1 METMKQRERFWGWLL
16 VALLGLGCQL
26 VTGLGSRNPAATYG
40 VQRDEALFLAGGQP
54 LTLDPAQTLSG
65 PDGVVGHVFS
75 GLVQLDP
82 QMQVQPDL
90 AAGWQVSADGT
101 VYTFYLR
108 RNAVFHDGRPL
119 TAADVVYSWERATD
133 PALDAEMAQ
142 TYLGDIVGV
151 AAKLAGDAE
160 RISGLRQLDEYTL
173 QVQIDTPKVYF
184 LAKLTMPVAFVVD
197 QHNVSQPDWEHQA
210 NGSGPF
216 RLRAWQDDEIIVLER
231 NELYY
236 KTLPALSHV
245 VILMGAGIPLSMY
258 ETGEIDMVGVGGS
271 TLERVRD
278 PNDPLS
284 AELVTGVDYCTQYV
298 GFDTSQPPF
307 DDARVRQ
314 AFVMAVDRVQLV
326 RTLYGEEAVPAAGV
340 LPPGMPGYQ
349 HLAGI
354 PYDVAQA
361 QQLLA
366 AAGYGDGRDLPPITF
381 ATGGYEDVGPL
392 VTALITRWRENL
404 GVEVTPSLVDP
415 VIYANALAE
424 NAGNLYTYGWCADYP
439 DPENFLDVLFHSG
452 SAQNVGRFSDAAVDA
467 LLEQARSQPDSAA
480 RLALY
485 AQAEQQIVAAAP
497 AIFISHPLAAVLVK
511 PAIQGYVL
519 TPIGV
524 PQWHRLSRQP

>member
-1 METMKQRERFWGWLL
+1 MKLRGKFWSWLL
-16 VALLGLGCQL
+16 PAAALLGLGCQL
-26 VTGLGSRNPAATYG
+26 VTGLGSHNPAAAYG

-54 LTLDPAQTLSG
+54 QTLDPAQALSG

-75 GLVQLDP
+75 GLVQFDP

-90 AAGWQVSADGT
+90 AAGWQVSEDGT

-108 RNAVFHDGRPL
+108 RNAVFHDGRAV
-119 TAADVVYSWERATD
+119 TAADVIYSWERATD
-133 PALDAEMAQ
+133 PALDAEMAA

-160 RISGLRQLDEYTL
+160 RISGLRQLDAYTL
-173 QVQIDTPKVYF
+173 QLQIDAPKVYF

-197 QHNVSQPDWEHQA
+197 QHNVEQPDWAHQA
-210 NGSGPF
+210 NGTGPF
-216 RLRAWQDDEIIVLER
+216 RLRTWQDDELIVLER
-231 NELYY
+231 NDQYY
-236 KTLPALSHV
+236 QTPPALAHV
-245 VILMGAGIPLSMY
+245 VILMGAGIPLSLY

-271 TLERVRD
+271 TLDRVRD

-284 AELVTGVDYCTQYV
+284 ADLVTGVDYCTQYV

-307 DDARVRQ
+307 DDARVRR
-314 AFVMAVDRVQLV
+314 AFVMAVDRAQLA
-326 RTLYGEEAVPAAGV
+326 RTLYGEEALPASGP

-361 QQLLA
+361 RQLLA
-366 AAGYGDGRDLPPITF
+366 AAGYGDGREWPPITF

-404 GVEVTPSLVDP
+404 GVEVTPRLVDP
-415 VIYANALAE
+415 VIYMSALAE

-452 SAQNVGRFSDAAVDA
+452 SAQNVGRFADEAVDA
-467 LLEQARSQPDSAA
+467 LLEQARSQPDSTA

-497 AIFISHPLAAVLVK
+497 AIFVAHSLAAVLVK
-511 PAIQGYVL
+511 PEIQGYVL